1 MKFISTEMTNTS
13 PSSTSS
19 SHVDEPSSTVT
30 YDAIAGRSW
39 TAAFTW
45 WLFRALVPFFLP
57 APVHLKGPQT
67 FPDPPP
73 IPASCVSD
81 RWEYEGW
88 TMSTISPHHQREG
101 EDPSSTSRAMI
112 YFHGGAFNHPV
123 NKGHW
128 EVAATFA
135 EGLNAEVVLVP
146 TPLAPDNTADEVR
159 PDSYLRRLRWREL
172 TRH

>member
-1 MKFISTEMTNTS
+1 MKFISTEMIDPS
-13 PSSTSS
+13 SSSTSS
-19 SHVDEPSSTVT
+19 SHAGEASSTVK

-67 FPDPPP
+67 FPDPPH

-81 RWEYEGW
+81 RWEHEGW
-88 TMSTISPHHQREG
+88 TITTISPRQKKET
-101 EDPSSTSRAMI
+101 EDASSTSRAMI

-135 EGLNAEVVLVP
+135 EELDAEVALVP

-159 PDSYLRRLRWREL
+159 PNSCFL
-172 TRH
+172 